1 MILLEFHNRV
11 VVRKLYQWL
20 QQPAKCD
27 ITVADFDGCL
37 FHILC
42 DDGETIVVSLS
53 TRCGN
58 QVNASHLKAVYGP
71 NLLPSPVGTN
81 DVSVSFNLNQVEKKD
96 EFIMR
101 VALLKRHFMAGPFLD
116 IFSKVEKQ
124 QSSPVVQIDNRVDE
138 SFFLCSAGDRVLAIF
153 AINFK
158 DKDDITYGRVF
169 LQEMNKNLSGAPAVD
184 TKIVDQ
190 RDAAC
195 QPPKELQSVRH
206 SAAGAYVTFVL
217 EGRHFVGKN
226 RDTTISLL
234 QTFRNYLHYHI
245 KCNKANLHIR
255 MRKRVVLLLQIL
267 NRAKHIVEK
276 EKKTATG
283 RTFIRKKN

>member
-1 MILLEFHNRV
+1 
-11 VVRKLYQWL
+11 
-20 QQPAKCD
+20 
-27 ITVADFDGCL
+27 
-37 FHILC
+37 
-42 DDGETIVVSLS
+42 
-53 TRCGN
+53 
-58 QVNASHLKAVYGP
+58 
-71 NLLPSPVGTN
+71 
-81 DVSVSFNLNQVEKKD
+81 
-96 EFIMR
+96 
-101 VALLKRHFMAGPFLD
+101 
-116 IFSKVEKQ
+116 
-124 QSSPVVQIDNRVDE
+124 
-138 SFFLCSAGDRVLAIF
+138 
-153 AINFK
+153 
-158 DKDDITYGRVF
+158 
-169 LQEMNKNLSGAPAVD
+169 MNKNLSGAPAVD

-267 NRAKHIVEK
+267 NRAKHIVDK